1 MATRGLLARKAG
13 FLSLA
18 IMGVS
23 SYDYPMSIRS
33 AFISVVIS
41 SLLFAASA
49 FAQTSSIEG
58 TASEVNGKP
67 LKNAEVR
74 IQKEKEKNIL
84 TTVKTDAKGHFL
96 AARLASGVYTVTVV
110 QNGTVKWSAAH
121 VKTKNGQAV
130 HLNLGEH
137 SAVAVTA
144 ANAKPKR
151 RAVWVP
157 ESVGSH
163 LGGHWEDE
171 PVRGPD
177 ADNVDTASTHQFEQL
192 QRTPS
197 APSANGG
204 R

>member
-1 MATRGLLARKAG
+1 
-13 FLSLA
+13 
-18 IMGVS
+18 
-23 SYDYPMSIRS
+23 MSIRS
-33 AFISVVIS
+33 GFISIVIS

-49 FAQTSSIEG
+49 FAQKSSIEG

-74 IQKEKEKNIL
+74 IQKEKGA
-84 TTVKTDAKGHFL
+84 TVAATVKTDAKGHFVAAGL
-96 AARLASGVYTVTVV
+96 APDVYTVMVV

-121 VKTKNGQAV
+121 VKTKNGQIV

-137 SAVAVTA
+137 AAVAVTA
-144 ANAKPKR
+144 ANNKPKK

-171 PVRGPD
+171 PMRGPG
-177 ADNVDTASTHQFEQL
+177 ADNVDTASTHQLEQL

-197 APSANGG
+197 APLSTGG